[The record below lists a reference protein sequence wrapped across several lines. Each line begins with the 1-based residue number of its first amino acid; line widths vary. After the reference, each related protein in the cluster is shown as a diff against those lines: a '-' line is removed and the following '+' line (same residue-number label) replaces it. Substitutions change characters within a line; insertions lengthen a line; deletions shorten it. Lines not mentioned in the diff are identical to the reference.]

1 MAARER
7 APSAA
12 LPHRWPP
19 TTCTTGS
26 GSSRG
31 LSPAARRPARS
42 WSLLERL
49 RRTPYWS
56 AGLKRPGHCSTRCRS
71 RRPRVEAMMSQLR
84 SNHRSLSV
92 PGRAAGLTLVELMVA
107 MTIGL
112 VLIVGA
118 TQVYVDSS
126 GAYRVNETTARLQ
139 ENARYV
145 LSVLEP
151 DIRMSGYW
159 GLTNHSD
166 TIVGKALPTD
176 AQSALGGTAAST
188 CGVNFPLLLGFPVQG
203 TNDSYTATCAANS
216 AAMPN
221 ADTITVRRASTITV
235 PPASASGPLRICSTR
250 TSGVLVT
257 DITGTFCQDVD
268 TRIYNLIVNLYYVDQ
283 SSSQPGVPSL
293 RRKALTAGP
302 GAAFQVLP
310 DEELVPGVEDL
321 QVQYGVDLT
330 GGTGAAS
337 GAATEYLD
345 AGAALTNLLTSPTA
359 PAQIVA
365 VRIWL
370 LVRSDSP
377 ESGFVDDR
385 IYEYGESLTKNG
397 TTGDL
402 TNLADNTKAYRPS
415 LSADNSFTGV
425 KHYRRLLVSKTIQV
439 RNALAN

>member
-1 MAARER
+1 
-7 APSAA
+7 
-12 LPHRWPP
+12 
-19 TTCTTGS
+19 
-26 GSSRG
+26 
-31 LSPAARRPARS
+31 
-42 WSLLERL
+42 
-49 RRTPYWS
+49 
-56 AGLKRPGHCSTRCRS
+56 
-71 RRPRVEAMMSQLR
+71 MSQLR
-84 SNHRSLSV
+84 SNHGSLSV

-188 CGVNFPLLLGFPVQG
+188 CGINFPLLLGFPVQG

-216 AAMPN
+216 GAMPN
-221 ADTITVRRASTITV
+221 ADTITVRRASAVTV
-235 PPASASGPLRICSTR
+235 PPASASGPLRVCSTH
-250 TSGVLVT
+250 TSGLLVT
-257 DITGTFCQDVD
+257 DITGTFCQDFD
-268 TRIYNLIVNLYYVDQ
+268 AQINNLIVNLYYVDQ

-302 GAAFQVLP
+302 GPAFQPIFPVP
-310 DEELVPGVEDL
+310 DEELVSGVEDL
-321 QVQYGVDLT
+321 QVQYGVDLS
-330 GGTGAAS
+330 GGGATSGAAS
-337 GAATEYLD
+337 EYLD
-345 AGAALTNLLTSPTA
+345 AGATLTNLLTTA
-359 PAQIVA
+359 TPPAQNPAQIVA
-365 VRIWL
+365 VRIWI

-377 ESGFVDDR
+377 ESGFIDDHT
-385 IYEYGESLTKNG
+385 YEYGDRLTKNG

-402 TNLADNTKAYRPS
+402 TNVADNAKAYQPS

-425 KHYRRLLVSKTIQV
+425 KRYRRLLVSKTIQI
-439 RNALAN
+439 RNALIN

>member
-31 LSPAARRPARS
+31 LSPAARRPARC
-42 WSLLERL
+42 WSHLERL

-221 ADTITVRRASTITV
+221 ADTITVRRASAVTV
-235 PPASASGPLRICSTR
+235 PPASASGPLRVCSTH
-250 TSGVLVT
+250 TSGLLVT

-268 TRIYNLIVNLYYVDQ
+268 TKIYNLIVNLYYVDQ
-283 SSSQPGVPSL
+283 SSSQAGVPSL
-293 RRKALTAGP
+293 RSKALNGPAACTAP
-302 GAAFQVLP
+302 ASPLPCFQ
-310 DEELVPGVEDL
+310 DNEIEPGVEDL

-345 AGAALTNLLTSPTA
+345 AGAAVTNLLTSPTA

-365 VRIWL
+365 PRLWL

-377 ESGFVDDR
+377 APR
-385 IYEYGESLTKNG
+385 
-397 TTGDL
+397 
-402 TNLADNTKAYRPS
+402 
-415 LSADNSFTGV
+415 
-425 KHYRRLLVSKTIQV
+425 
-439 RNALAN
+439 

>member
-1 MAARER
+1 M
-7 APSAA
+7 
-12 LPHRWPP
+12 
-19 TTCTTGS
+19 
-26 GSSRG
+26 
-31 LSPAARRPARS
+31 
-42 WSLLERL
+42 
-49 RRTPYWS
+49 
-56 AGLKRPGHCSTRCRS
+56 K
-71 RRPRVEAMMSQLR
+71 SQLLRNDR
-84 SNHRSLSV
+84 SASV
-92 PGRAAGLTLVELMVA
+92 PGRAAGLTLVELLVA

-118 TQVYVDSS
+118 TQVYVDSHA
-126 GAYRVNETTARLQ
+126 AYAVNETTARLQ
-139 ENARYV
+139 ENARYA

-159 GLTNHSD
+159 GLTNRSD
-166 TIVGKALPTD
+166 GIGGEAQPTD
-176 AQSALGGTAAST
+176 AQSALGAPAAST

-203 TNDSYTATCAANS
+203 TNDSYAATCAANS
-216 AAMPN
+216 AAMAN

-257 DITGTFCQDVD
+257 DITGTFCQGVD

-283 SSSQPGVPSL
+283 SSSQAGVPSL
-293 RRKALTAGP
+293 RSKALNGPAACTAP
-302 GAAFQVLP
+302 ASPLPCFQ
-310 DEELVPGVEDL
+310 DNEIEPGVEDL

-385 IYEYGESLTKNG
+385 IYEYGDRLTSNG

-402 TNLADNTKAYRPS
+402 TNVADITKAYRPS

-425 KHYRRLLVSKTIQV
+425 KHYRRLLVSKTIQI